1 MWIKVKIKSEKH
13 NTPYRVFIND
23 ELMTE
28 RFYTAPKNWTENN
41 KITETWNTL
50 GLEIADA
57 EDYTATVEN
66 VPGHPK
72 ARVWIEEVQWQEERY
87 EN

>member
-1 MWIKVKIKSEKH
+1 MWIQVKIKCEKN

-41 KITETWNTL
+41 KITETCNTL
-50 GLEIADA
+50 RLEIVDA
-57 EDYTATVEN
+57 EDYKATVEN

-72 ARVWIEEVQWQEERY
+72 ARVWIEEVQWQEECY